1 MPTRQKRLFIL
12 MILFTIGITP
22 TFAHADVQMAN
33 QYLQIAM
40 NELAAAKVYIQK
52 AQAQEP
58 KNERV
63 VFHYDWVLSDI
74 NQIQGGID
82 EKFNKP
88 RIQPR
93 VVKPLKGDY
102 LTVVGEGK

>member
-1 MPTRQKRLFIL
+1 MKKKLSTLMMFLAFCMMPI
-12 MILFTIGITP
+12 
-22 TFAHADVQMAN
+22 FAHADVQMAN
-33 QYLQIAM
+33 QYLQVAM
-40 NELAAAKVYIQK
+40 SELAAAKVYVQK

-74 NQIQGGID
+74 DQIQGGID

-93 VVKPLKGDY
+93 VVKSLKGDY
-102 LTVVGEGK
+102 LSVVGEGK